1 MYINLLEFYIYFTL
15 IYSFIILIQN
25 NTEIAKKKIPYLTF
39 FHMLDIVIPCR
50 TATYTNN
57 INIRFPFNYMYIEH
71 TLTPLG
77 FQFLFYIVINCYVE
91 YDTEQSVLS
100 LFELHFI

>member
-1 MYINLLEFYIYFTL
+1 MYISLLDCYSYFTFV
-15 IYSFIILIQN
+15 YSSIILIQN
-25 NTEIAKKKIPYLTF
+25 NTEIAKKKSYLTF

-50 TATYTNN
+50 AATYTNT

-100 LFELHFI
+100 LFELYFI